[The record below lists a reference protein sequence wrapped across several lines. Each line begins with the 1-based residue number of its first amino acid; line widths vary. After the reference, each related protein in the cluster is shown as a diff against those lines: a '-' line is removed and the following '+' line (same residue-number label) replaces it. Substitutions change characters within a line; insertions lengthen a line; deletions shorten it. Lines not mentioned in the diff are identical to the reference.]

1 MSSSSIL
8 LISWADLSKLIQL
21 SDELNELCSEIAW
34 DEEIRVGVIT
44 GAEEKTFSMDVDVI
58 SLGLRDNEELKIN
71 ALNLAES
78 IAKLDKPIIAAI
90 NGDAMGQGLELAL
103 ACDLRIATETS
114 HFGLPHIRMGLIPW
128 DGGTQRLSRLVGRGK
143 ALEMILTGEMIDAK
157 EAYRI
162 GLVNKI
168 VPSGE
173 LRTIVMDMAKE
184 MASKGPISLR
194 YTKEAVNKGM
204 DMTLEQGL
212 HLEADLYLLLHTTK
226 TAQKVLRPFEKRKSL
241 SLRGNNSKIV
251 ECRLRIEKS
260 SKNISNFSNLDSH
273 FHRNK
278 LQQVS
283 GVSCFVIS
291 CPDSATG

>member
-1 MSSSSIL
+1 MFQTLHYRKTDHVIIIDIIDQL
-8 LISWADLSKLIQL
+8 GDLSKLIQL

-44 GAEEKTFSMDVDVI
+44 GEEEKTFSMDVDVI
-58 SLGLRDNEELKIN
+58 SLGFRDNEELKIN

-78 IAKLDKPIIAAI
+78 MAKLDKPIIAAI
-90 NGDAMGQGLELAL
+90 NGDAMGRGLELAL

-114 HFGLPHIRMGLIPW
+114 HFGLPHIRTGLIPW
-128 DGGTQRLSRLVGRGK
+128 DGGTQRLSRLVGRGQ

-173 LRTIVMDMAKE
+173 LRAIVMDMAKE

-226 TAQKVLRPFEKRKSL
+226 DRTEGIKAFLEKRVPQFEGK
-241 SLRGNNSKIV
+241 
-251 ECRLRIEKS
+251 
-260 SKNISNFSNLDSH
+260 
-273 FHRNK
+273 
-278 LQQVS
+278 
-283 GVSCFVIS
+283 
-291 CPDSATG
+291 